1 MSQENQNHSKNEE
14 VDLIQLFNYFKNG
27 IKSVF
32 SWIGECFSYLFYFI
46 FLIRKNWILTVG
58 LVLAGFIYGAFIKP
72 ALKNTDIRTYE
83 MVVKG
88 NPVSNIEIYAF
99 GSEINSMKSDDL
111 NSNEEGIQL
120 AKSLDISDVSIEPI
134 QKEEDMVNHYFEQ
147 IEMNT
152 LRGIETDTLFFQD
165 FKLKDHKS
173 KMENSDF
180 SMQRIKITIK
190 NAQINPNEVQEKL
203 LNYFNNLPSVK
214 NNQEA
219 QLSILQNY
227 ERELKR
233 SLVNIDSIMYSRSV
247 ANKKSVSSNGEQLM
261 VNTASRGNVEWD
273 LLRFTEYFTKRLYG
287 TQKLISSYQNGV
299 NVVSNLRSVKEES
312 LLGNSGTKYGIL
324 GFLLA
329 CLIILGLRFDKYL
342 DKYKD
347 EKI

>member
-32 SWIGECFSYLFYFI
+32 RWIGKCFSYLFYFI
-46 FLIRKNWILTVG
+46 FLIRKYWILTG
-58 LVLAGFIYGAFIKP
+58 VLTLLGVIYGYFIKP
-72 ALKNTDIRTYE
+72 MLKNPEIRTYE

-88 NPVSNIEIYAF
+88 NPVSNLEVYAF
-99 GSEINSMKSDDL
+99 GSEIKSINSRNL
-111 NSNEEGIQL
+111 NPNEEGIQL
-120 AKSLDISDVSIEPI
+120 AKKLGISDINIEPI

-147 IEMNT
+147 IEVNT
-152 LRGIETDTLFFQD
+152 LRGIDTDTLFFQD

-173 KMENSDF
+173 KMENSDY
-180 SMQRIKITIK
+180 SMQRVKITVK
-190 NAQINPNEVQEKL
+190 NSQINPNEVQQKL
-203 LNYFNNLPSVK
+203 LSYFNNLPSVK

-219 QLSILQNY
+219 QLFILQNY

-233 SLVNIDSIMYSRSV
+233 GLTNIDSIMYSRSV
-247 ANKKSVSSNGEQLM
+247 ANKKSVSSDGEQLL

-273 LLRFTEYFTKRLYG
+273 LLRYTEFLTKRLYG
-287 TQKLISSYQNGV
+287 TQKLISSYQNGID
-299 NVVSNLRSVKEES
+299 VVSNLRSVKEES
-312 LLGNSGTKYGIL
+312 LFGNSGIKYGVL

-329 CLIILGLRFDKYL
+329 CLAILGLRFNKYL

-347 EKI
+347 GNI

>member
-1 MSQENQNHSKNEE
+1 M
-14 VDLIQLFNYFKNG
+14 
-27 IKSVF
+27 
-32 SWIGECFSYLFYFI
+32 
-46 FLIRKNWILTVG
+46 TVG

>member
-1 MSQENQNHSKNEE
+1 MNQENQNHSKNEE

-32 SWIGECFSYLFYFI
+32 SWIGKCFSYLFYFI

-88 NPVSNIEIYAF
+88 NPVSNLEIYAF
-99 GSEINSMKSDDL
+99 GSEINSVKSDDL
-111 NSNEEGIQL
+111 NSKEEGIEL

-180 SMQRIKITIK
+180 SMQRIKITVK
-190 NAQINPNEVQEKL
+190 NSQVNPNEIQDKL
-203 LNYFNNLPSVK
+203 LSYFNNLPSVK
-214 NNQEA
+214 SNQEA

-312 LLGNSGTKYGIL
+312 LLGNSGIKYGIL

-329 CLIILGLRFDKYL
+329 CLVILGLRFNKYL
-342 DKYKD
+342 DKYESK
-347 EKI
+347 EV

>member
-32 SWIGECFSYLFYFI
+32 RWIGRCFSYLFYFI
-46 FLIRKNWILTVG
+46 FLIRKYWILTG
-58 LVLAGFIYGAFIKP
+58 VLTLLGIIYGYFIKP
-72 ALKNTDIRTYE
+72 MLKNPEIRTYE

-88 NPVSNIEIYAF
+88 NPVSNLEVYAF
-99 GSEINSMKSDDL
+99 VSEINSMKSDDL

-120 AKSLDISDVSIEPI
+120 AKSLNISDVSIEPI
-134 QKEEDMVNHYFEQ
+134 QKEEDLVNHYFEQ
-147 IEMNT
+147 IEINAF
-152 LRGIETDTLFFQD
+152 RGLDTDTLFFQD

-180 SMQRIKITIK
+180 AMQRIKITVK
-190 NAQINPNEVQEKL
+190 NSQTNPNEVQNRL
-203 LNYFNNLPSVK
+203 LGYFNTLPSIK
-214 NNQEA
+214 NSQQT

-233 SLVNIDSIMYSRSV
+233 SLVNIDSIFSARV
-247 ANKKSVSSNGEQLM
+247 FANKNLTSSGTELSINAATR
-261 VNTASRGNVEWD
+261 NNVETD
-273 LLRFTEYFTKRLYG
+273 MMRYLEIFSKRLYG

-312 LLGNSGTKYGIL
+312 LLGNSGIKYGIL

-329 CLIILGLRFDKYL
+329 CLIILGLRFNKYL

-347 EKI
+347 GNI